1 MTEARDS
8 TGVISRRRFISA
20 LSGLPVLTAWP
31 LPSQAAGPVRY
42 QLIAAPADYLLGGA
56 DKPVSSLML
65 YNGQT
70 PGPALTARKG
80 DELEVDFLNQLDQP
94 TTIHWHGIRNLNEMD
109 GVPDLTQAA
118 VEPGERFTYRF
129 PLKDAGSFWYHAHNR
144 TYEQVAR
151 GLYGPLI
158 VTEQSS
164 ESSER
169 DLLLMADDWRLDADY
184 RLDDASFGSFHD
196 WSHGGRLGNWLT
208 INGLSQPEVFVP
220 SSGPVRLRLM
230 NAANARVLSFQLAD
244 KQPMQIIALDGAP
257 CSPFE
262 VETLRL
268 GPAQRADVLIADSSV
283 LSSLLEVTGAPG
295 FVAARFIQKTK
306 TSPAPDSIPA
316 DPWYSFPDTSKARI
330 VDIHMQGGAMGNL
343 TSAVFEGEER
353 SLRDLAMN
361 DQKFWAFNGQVGGY
375 DHLLAD
381 LNRGDVTVLRVFND
395 TRWEHTMHLH
405 GHHFWVNSREFG
417 TVERPVLRDTYLMAP
432 GETAELVFVADNP
445 GLWLF
450 HCHMLE
456 HHAGG
461 MGGVITVS

>member
-1 MTEARDS
+1 MLA
-8 TGVISRRRFISA
+8 VM
-20 LSGLPVLTAWP
+20 P
-31 LPSQAAGPVRY
+31 LPSLAKGLVRY
-42 QLIAAPADYLLGGA
+42 QLTAAPANHRFGGE
-56 DKPVSSLML
+56 DKPLSDLML
-65 YNGQT
+65 YNGQS

-80 DELEVDFLNQLDQP
+80 DILEVEFVNQLDQP

-118 VEPGERFTYRF
+118 VEPGERFIYRF

-144 TYEQVAR
+144 TFEQVAR

-158 VTEQSS
+158 VTE
-164 ESSER
+164 ETDWNETR
-169 DLLLMADDWRLDADY
+169 DILLLADDWRLDEDY
-184 RLDDASFGSFHD
+184 QLDDASFGNLHD

-208 INGLSQPEVFVP
+208 INGSSQPEISVP
-220 SSGPVRLRLM
+220 ASGPVRLRLM
-230 NAANARVLSFQLAD
+230 NAANARVLSFQLAQ
-244 KQPMQIIALDGAP
+244 KQPMQIISLDGAP

-262 VETLRL
+262 IETLRL
-268 GPAQRADVLIADSSV
+268 GPAQRADILIPDSAVLT
-283 LSSLLEVTGAPG
+283 SLLEVTASPG
-295 FVAARFIQKTK
+295 FQAARFKHEIT
-306 TSPAPDSIPA
+306 TSPALGPINPDPL
-316 DPWYSFPDTSKARI
+316 YSFPDTSKARI

-343 TSAVFEGEER
+343 SSAVFEGQER
-353 SLRDLAMN
+353 SLRDLAIN

-375 DHLLAD
+375 DHLLAE

-417 TVERPVLRDTYLMAP
+417 ADMRPVLRDTYLMAP

>member
-1 MTEARDS
+1 MLA
-8 TGVISRRRFISA
+8 VM
-20 LSGLPVLTAWP
+20 P
-31 LPSQAAGPVRY
+31 LPSLAKGLVRY
-42 QLIAAPADYLLGGA
+42 QLTAAPANHRFGGE
-56 DKPVSSLML
+56 DKPLSDLML
-65 YNGQT
+65 YNSQS

-80 DELEVDFLNQLDQP
+80 DILEVEFVNQLGQP

-118 VEPGERFTYRF
+118 VEPGERFIYRF
-129 PLKDAGSFWYHAHNR
+129 PLKDAGSFWYHSHNR
-144 TYEQVAR
+144 TFEQVAL

-158 VTEQSS
+158 VTE
-164 ESSER
+164 ETDWNETR
-169 DLLLMADDWRLDADY
+169 DILLLADDWRLDEDY
-184 RLDDASFGSFHD
+184 QLDDASFGNLHD

-208 INGLSQPEVFVP
+208 INGNSQPEISVP
-220 SSGPVRLRLM
+220 ASGPVRLRLM
-230 NAANARVLSFQLAD
+230 NAANARVLSFQLAQ
-244 KQPMQIIALDGAP
+244 KQPMQIISLDGAP

-262 VETLRL
+262 IETLRL
-268 GPAQRADVLIADSSV
+268 GPAQRADILIPDSAVLT
-283 LSSLLEVTGAPG
+283 SLLEVTASPG
-295 FVAARFIQKTK
+295 FQAARFKQQIT
-306 TSPAPDSIPA
+306 TSPALGPINP

-343 TSAVFEGEER
+343 SSAVFEGQER
-353 SLRDLAMN
+353 SLRDLAIN

-375 DHLLAD
+375 DHLLAE

-417 TVERPVLRDTYLMAP
+417 ADVRPVLRDTYLMAP

-461 MGGVITVS
+461 MGGVITLS

>member
-405 GHHFWVNSREFG
+405 GHHFWVNSREFR
-417 TVERPVLRDTYLMAP
+417 TAERPVLRDTYLMAP

-461 MGGVITVS
+461 MGGVIAIS

>member
-1 MTEARDS
+1 MLA
-8 TGVISRRRFISA
+8 VM
-20 LSGLPVLTAWP
+20 P
-31 LPSQAAGPVRY
+31 LPSLAKVLVRY
-42 QLIAAPADYLLGGA
+42 QLTAAPATHRFGGE
-56 DKPVSSLML
+56 DKPLSDLML
-65 YNGQT
+65 YNGQS
-70 PGPALTARKG
+70 PGPALAARKG
-80 DELEVDFLNQLDQP
+80 DILEVEFVNQLDQP

-118 VEPGERFTYRF
+118 VEPGERFIYRF

-144 TYEQVAR
+144 TFEQVAR

-158 VTEQSS
+158 VTE
-164 ESSER
+164 ETDWNETR
-169 DLLLMADDWRLDADY
+169 DILLLADDWRLDEDY
-184 RLDDASFGSFHD
+184 QLDDASFGNLHD

-208 INGLSQPEVFVP
+208 INGSSQPEISVP
-220 SSGPVRLRLM
+220 ASGPVRLRLM
-230 NAANARVLSFQLAD
+230 NAANARVLSFQLAQ
-244 KQPMQIIALDGAP
+244 KQLMQIISLDGAP
-257 CSPFE
+257 CSSFE
-262 VETLRL
+262 IETLRL
-268 GPAQRADVLIADSSV
+268 GPAQRADILIPDSAVLT
-283 LSSLLEVTGAPG
+283 SLLEVTASPG
-295 FVAARFIQKTK
+295 FQAARFKQQIT
-306 TSPAPDSIPA
+306 TSPALDPINP

-343 TSAVFEGEER
+343 SSAVFEGQER
-353 SLRDLAMN
+353 SLRDLAIN

-375 DHLLAD
+375 DHLLAE

-417 TVERPVLRDTYLMAP
+417 ADVRPVLRDTYLMAP

>member
-158 VTEQSS
+158 VTEQAAKDSD
-164 ESSER
+164 R

-417 TVERPVLRDTYLMAP
+417 TAERPVLRDTYLMAP

-461 MGGVITVS
+461 MGGVIAIS

>member
-1 MTEARDS
+1 MTEARDN
-8 TGVISRRRFISA
+8 TGIISRRRFISA

-158 VTEQSS
+158 VTEQAAKDSD
-164 ESSER
+164 R

-353 SLRDLAMN
+353 SLRDLAIN

-405 GHHFWVNSREFG
+405 GHHFWVNSREFR
-417 TVERPVLRDTYLMAP
+417 TAERPVLRDTYLMAP

-461 MGGVITVS
+461 MGGVIAIS

>member
-1 MTEARDS
+1 MLA
-8 TGVISRRRFISA
+8 VM
-20 LSGLPVLTAWP
+20 P
-31 LPSQAAGPVRY
+31 LPSLAKGLVRY
-42 QLIAAPADYLLGGA
+42 QLTAAPANHRFGGE
-56 DKPVSSLML
+56 DKPLSDLML
-65 YNGQT
+65 YNGQS

-80 DELEVDFLNQLDQP
+80 DILEVEFVNQLDQP

-118 VEPGERFTYRF
+118 VEPGERFIYRF

-144 TYEQVAR
+144 TFEQVAR

-158 VTEQSS
+158 VTE
-164 ESSER
+164 ETDWNETR
-169 DLLLMADDWRLDADY
+169 DILLLADDWRLDEDY
-184 RLDDASFGSFHD
+184 QLDDASFGNLHD

-208 INGLSQPEVFVP
+208 INGSSQPEISVP
-220 SSGPVRLRLM
+220 ASGPVRLRLM
-230 NAANARVLSFQLAD
+230 NAANARVLSFQLAQ
-244 KQPMQIIALDGAP
+244 KQLMQIISLDGAP

-262 VETLRL
+262 IETLRL
-268 GPAQRADVLIADSSV
+268 GPAQRADILIPDSAVLT
-283 LSSLLEVTGAPG
+283 SLLEVTASPG
-295 FVAARFIQKTK
+295 FQAARFKQQIT
-306 TSPAPDSIPA
+306 TSPALDPINP

-343 TSAVFEGEER
+343 SSAVFEGQER
-353 SLRDLAMN
+353 SLRDLAIN

-375 DHLLAD
+375 DHLLAE

-417 TVERPVLRDTYLMAP
+417 ADVRPVLRDTYLMAP

>member
-158 VTEQSS
+158 VTEQAAKDSD
-164 ESSER
+164 R

-461 MGGVITVS
+461 MGGVIAIS

>member
-1 MTEARDS
+1 M
-8 TGVISRRRFISA
+8 ISRRRFLSV

-31 LPSQAAGPVRY
+31 LPSLANGLVRY
-42 QLIAAPADYLLGGA
+42 QLTAAPADHHFGGA
-56 DKPVSSLML
+56 DNPFSALML

-80 DELEVDFLNQLDQP
+80 DELEVEFLNQLDQP

-129 PLKDAGSFWYHAHNR
+129 ALKDAGSFWYHAHNR
-144 TYEQVAR
+144 TFEQVAR

-158 VTEQSS
+158 VTEQAPKDSD
-164 ESSER
+164 R
-169 DLLLMADDWRLDADY
+169 DILLMADDWRLDADY

-208 INGLSQPEVFVP
+208 INGLSQPEISVP
-220 SSGPVRLRLM
+220 LSGPVRLRLI
-230 NAANARVLSFQLAD
+230 NAANARVLSFQLAE

-268 GPAQRADVLIADSSV
+268 GPAQRADVLVADSAV
-283 LSSLLEVTGAPG
+283 LTSLLEVTASPG
-295 FVAARFIQKTK
+295 FQAARFTQMTK
-306 TSPAPDSIPA
+306 TSPALDPISA
-316 DPWYSFPDTSKARI
+316 DPWYSFPDMNKARI

-343 TSAVFEGEER
+343 SSAVFEGEER

-381 LNRGDVTVLRVFND
+381 LNTGDVTVLRVFND

-405 GHHFWVNSREFG
+405 GHHFWVKSREFG
-417 TVERPVLRDTYLMAP
+417 AAARPVLRDTYLMAP

-461 MGGVITVS
+461 MGGVISVS